1 MIDSGWR
8 LGSVGLALLF
18 ALSMPVWAEDA
29 ELPQCPPHDIG
40 RSLFNPD
47 GDPAKRQAALE
58 TLESYARKRGNH
70 SAIRHEL
77 GSLYRLGREHPAALV
92 DRDLEKAELLLSHAA
107 LGGSLMAMAGVA
119 EVKLAQRDFMGAMVW
134 AQAYLHFKRK
144 LESGSRDG
152 SEAYAADLLDRIYAR
167 LGRSADVEQEI
178 VQYAAA
184 FVTTHGAKIEGSYG
198 AFDPSEAERSCRR
211 DADWQLRQVANAEED
226 DEEPKLRVFGN
237 RETRK
242 KWSPGMVLFEF
253 WINPEGEVAHAFVVD
268 ALPDGVAA
276 DTLREAI
283 KRMRFNTVDAGAPYR
298 VARVPMHFDDNSIS
312 LRD

>member
-18 ALSMPVWAEDA
+18 ALSMPVQAKDA
-29 ELPQCPPHDIG
+29 ELPQCRPHDISE
-40 RSLFNPD
+40 SLFNPD

-58 TLESYARKRGNH
+58 TWESYARKRGNY
-70 SAIRHEL
+70 SGVRHEL

-144 LESGSRDG
+144 LDSGSRG
-152 SEAYAADLLDRIYAR
+152 SSEAYAADLLDRIYAR

-184 FVTTHGAKIEGSYG
+184 FVTTHGAKIESSHGASDDSGSEPTCQN
-198 AFDPSEAERSCRR
+198 PSWHLTRVP
-211 DADWQLRQVANAEED
+211 DAKD
-226 DEEPKLRVFGN
+226 DSPIFGN

-242 KWSPGMVLFEF
+242 KWSPGMVLFEL
-253 WINPEGEVAHAFVVD
+253 WVNPEGKVAHAFVVD
-268 ALPDGVAA
+268 ALPDGVTA

-283 KRMRFNTVDAGAPYR
+283 KRMRFNTVDAGTPFR
-298 VARVPMHFDDNSIS
+298 VARLPMYFNDNSIS